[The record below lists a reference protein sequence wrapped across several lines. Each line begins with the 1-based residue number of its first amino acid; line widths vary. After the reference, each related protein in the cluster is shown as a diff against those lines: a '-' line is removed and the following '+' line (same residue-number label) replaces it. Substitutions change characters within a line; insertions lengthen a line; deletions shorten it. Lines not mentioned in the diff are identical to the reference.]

1 MKRTL
6 LVSAFAVMALAAS
19 AQISEVTKVKG
30 DGFDFIPKNL
40 TTTGV
45 ITPYSTIGVENN
57 SSNQTSEF
65 TVYDA
70 SFNVEKTF
78 NYDPRV
84 FKSNLVPMKA
94 SATKGSANPPL
105 TDVLTDS
112 ISQIVS
118 ACPGEIGV
126 AVIINNTDTVSVNN
140 KSIYP
145 MMSVFK
151 VHQALALCNDF
162 DKKGLSLDTLVKINR
177 EKLDPKTWSPMMKD
191 YSAPVI
197 SLTVR
202 DLLRYTLSQSDNN
215 ASNIMFKNM
224 LNTAQTDSF
233 IAKLI
238 PHSSFQIAY
247 TEEEMSADHD
257 KAYSNY
263 TSPLGAAM
271 LMNRLFTESLIS
283 NEKQD
288 FIKNALKEC
297 KTGIDRIVAPLLDKE
312 GVVIAHKTGSG
323 SVNENGIL
331 AAQNDVAYICLPN
344 KVCYTLAVFVKDF
357 KGNEPQASQFVAHI
371 SAVVYSLLINTAL
384 N

>member
-1 MKRTL
+1 MKKNKIILSVSIVIL
-6 LVSAFAVMALAAS
+6 LCLTI
-19 AQISEVTKVKG
+19 ISLKQFSHKSIANKSKSEL
-30 DGFDFIPKNL
+30 NSQ
-40 TTTGV
+40 V
-45 ITPYSTIGVENN
+45 IS
-57 SSNQTSEF
+57 
-65 TVYDA
+65 
-70 SFNVEKTF
+70 
-78 NYDPRV
+78 
-84 FKSNLVPMKA
+84 
-94 SATKGSANPPL
+94 
-105 TDVLTDS
+105 DS
-112 ISQIVS
+112 ISKIAS
-118 ACPGEIGV
+118 EYPGEIGV
-126 AVIINNTDTVSVNN
+126 AVIINNQDTVTVNN

-162 DKKGLSLDTLVKINR
+162 DKKGISLDTLVKINR

-191 YSAPVI
+191 YSTSVL

-202 DLLRYTLSQSDNN
+202 DLLRYTLIQSDNN

-283 NEKQD
+283 NEKQN
-288 FIKNALKEC
+288 FIKNTLTEC
-297 KTGIDRIVAPLLDKE
+297 KTGVDRIVAPLLDKE

-323 SVNENGIL
+323 YVNENGIL
-331 AAQNDVAYICLPN
+331 AAHNDVAFIRLPN
-344 KVCYTLAVFVKDF
+344 NKHYTLAVFVKDF
-357 KGNEPQASQFVAHI
+357 KGNEKQAAKIIARI
-371 SAVVYSLLINTAL
+371 SGTVYSLLIQF
-384 N
+384 